1 MLEHTDVGPKS
12 LTEGVIFLVIQP
24 IFLTRF
30 NQYGGEFWIVH
41 MTYIGEDVMYH
52 MDIDTSH

>member
-1 MLEHTDVGPKS
+1 MLKHADVGRES

-24 IFLTRF
+24 ILLTRF
-30 NQYGGEFWIVH
+30 NQYRGEFWIVH

-52 MDIDTSH
+52 MDIDTPH